1 MKQGKITTFTLSLL
15 AIGLVTGPVFAQK
28 SKDTLRIGFY
38 DPISIVDATHDPKP
52 ETGFLSRAVYDNLL
66 AYDRKSGEFKPS
78 LAKSWKRIG
87 AKTIEFK
94 LRDDV
99 KFHDGSD
106 FDADDVVYTVNW
118 MSNPKVKFRIKT
130 RYLWIKNAEKIDKY
144 TVRVHSKRPS
154 ASALARFAISTP
166 IYPSDVHGAL
176 KVKSTF
182 GKKGIGTGPYMVE
195 SVDPNKGVVL
205 KANPNYK
212 HGAPWRP
219 AAKIGRIH
227 AVPMPDVQTQTAQLL
242 TGGLDVM
249 YRVPKDQLDA
259 MKSNP
264 NLAVTVQKGQLF
276 YYMAMDSIGKSGNK
290 ALLDKRVRRALMMAV
305 NRNGI
310 RKSLIPGGTEQKQMN
325 AMCQA
330 WQLGCGFSSAPP
342 AYDPTAAK
350 KLLAEAGYP
359 SGFDVEITTTL
370 PRVIASAIAGDLRKV
385 GVKAKVD
392 KLTFGAYR
400 KKQRQGKIQILVNQW
415 ASGGIPDVQ
424 STATFFHGKG
434 ARNYY
439 GDKIISQTIPKAEAA
454 FVDAERRKIYTTL
467 FDRNNSEAY
476 MMPITPN
483 PPSFL
488 HTKDLVIKGGE
499 IETFGASPI
508 GMAWK

>member
-1 MKQGKITTFTLSLL
+1 MNQGKKTTFMLYL
-15 AIGLVTGPVFAQK
+15 IVVGLVASPAFAQK
-28 SKDTLRIGFY
+28 SKNTLRIGFY
-38 DPISIVDATHDPKP
+38 DPISIVDATYDPKP

-66 AYDRKSGEFKPS
+66 AYDRKTGEFKPS

-99 KFHDGSD
+99 KFHNGSE
-106 FDADDVVYTVNW
+106 FDADDVVYTINW
-118 MSNPKVKFRIKT
+118 MADPKVKFRIKT

-144 TVRVHSKRPS
+144 TVHVHTKRPS

-195 SVDPNKGVVL
+195 SVDPNKGVILIV
-205 KANPNYK
+205 NPNYK
-212 HGAPWRP
+212 HGGPWRP
-219 AAKIGRIH
+219 AGTIKRIH

-242 TGGLDVM
+242 TGGLDAM

-259 MKSNP
+259 LRSNP

-290 ALLDKRVRRALMMAV
+290 ALSDKRVRKALMMAV

-342 AYDPTAAK
+342 TYDPAAAK

-359 SGFDVEITTTL
+359 KGFDVEITTTL

-508 GMAWK
+508 GMAWR